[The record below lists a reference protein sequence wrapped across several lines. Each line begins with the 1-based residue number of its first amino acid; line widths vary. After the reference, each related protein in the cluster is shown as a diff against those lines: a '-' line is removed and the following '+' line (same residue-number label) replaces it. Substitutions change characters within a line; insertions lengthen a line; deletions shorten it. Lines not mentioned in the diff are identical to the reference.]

1 MRSENAAREFF
12 ARAEQAWPGY
22 VAALRLMELSRL
34 GIDDWMSSAGQRR
47 IQELRKENPVLLRD
61 LLADALD

>member
-1 MRSENAAREFF
+1 
-12 ARAEQAWPGY
+12 
-22 VAALRLMELSRL
+22 MELSRL

-47 IQELRKENPVLLRD
+47 IQALRKENPVLLRD